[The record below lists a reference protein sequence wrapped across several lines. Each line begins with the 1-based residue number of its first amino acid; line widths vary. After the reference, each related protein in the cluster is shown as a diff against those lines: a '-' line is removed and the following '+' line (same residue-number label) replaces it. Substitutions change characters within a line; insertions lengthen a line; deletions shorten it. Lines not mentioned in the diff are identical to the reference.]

1 MKLRHTAALALVG
14 WYLMLPPARFHKDTS
29 LPHSPDYEAVLSKWS
44 TVGTLDTLRECKAE
58 MSRRQRE
65 ADRMENTEVEKAWK
79 GAFQCIT
86 SDDPRLK
93 GK

>member
-1 MKLRHTAALALVG
+1 MKLRHAAALSLVG

-29 LPHSPDYEAVLSKWS
+29 LPPSPDYEAVFSKWN
-44 TVGTLDTLRECKAE
+44 TVGTFNTVSECKAE

-65 ADRMENTEVEKAWK
+65 ADRVENTKVEKAWK
-79 GAFQCIT
+79 GVFQCIA

-93 GK
+93 EK